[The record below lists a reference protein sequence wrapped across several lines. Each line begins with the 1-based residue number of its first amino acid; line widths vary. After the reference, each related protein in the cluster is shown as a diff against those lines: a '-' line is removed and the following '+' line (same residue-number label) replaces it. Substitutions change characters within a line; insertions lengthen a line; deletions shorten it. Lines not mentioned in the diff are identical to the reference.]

1 MNDEHSGQVVAL
13 LEQILERLS
22 QPMVAIPLSA
32 DLWDVAFIARY
43 LKRSPNTVR
52 RDIIVLPSFPKPIRL
67 PGNGRAHAL
76 YKAREVVAWAES
88 LQSR

>member
-1 MNDEHSGQVVAL
+1 MSDNDCAQVVDL
-13 LEQILERLS
+13 LGKILDRLS

-32 DLWDVAFIARY
+32 DLWDAAFIARY
-43 LKRSPNTVR
+43 LKRTPDTVR
-52 RDIIVLPSFPKPIRL
+52 REIVVLPSFPKPIRL

>member
-1 MNDEHSGQVVAL
+1 VNDFDSGQVVAL

-22 QPMVAIPLSA
+22 QPLVAIPLSA
-32 DLWDVAFIARY
+32 DLWDVAFISRY
-43 LKRSPNTVR
+43 VKRTPDTVR
-52 RDIIVLPSFPKPIRL
+52 REIVVLPNFPKPIRL

-76 YKAREVVAWAES
+76 YKAREVVAWAEG